1 MCTQEPPSPAP
12 TARLH
17 PYVHEAATK
26 CARAVWPHAR
36 LTHSRSSPTQGGCW
50 REALHSVRWAR
61 GRALQPGHRA
71 TPKGP
76 GGYMAR
82 TVAQTAATHRDAPTE
97 WRDGILLGCRGR
109 ADLRQPQARSTL
121 TCLPAAR
128 LPNPSHPSTPLVW
141 LILPQAAHRRSPHRD
156 GLLRLGRVGLRGC
169 DQHRHKA
176 PLPPQRHLRRRRR
189 HRCRRRHLLR
199 PGGAS
204 KPGCNPMHP
213 RLQPHAP

>member
-1 MCTQEPPSPAP
+1 
-12 TARLH
+12 
-17 PYVHEAATK
+17 
-26 CARAVWPHAR
+26 
-36 LTHSRSSPTQGGCW
+36 
-50 REALHSVRWAR
+50 
-61 GRALQPGHRA
+61 
-71 TPKGP
+71 
-76 GGYMAR
+76 MAR
-82 TVAQTAATHRDAPTE
+82 TVAQTAAAHRDASTE
-97 WRDGILLGCRGR
+97 WRDGIILGCRGR

-199 PGGAS
+199 PRGAS

-213 RLQPHAP
+213 RLQPHALKRRYLVITLTGPGGAAQGGGDGSAAK